1 MLQKDENYDDHHD
14 EQDFYHGSYGKKED
28 EDYVVSDFKVL
39 DLEDYYEDPASVQNK
54 SFLRSGSGHGID
66 SISTFEWGNQI
77 HRWISRSSTTT
88 R

>member
-28 EDYVVSDFKVL
+28 EDYVVYDFKVL

-54 SFLRSGSGHGID
+54 L
-66 SISTFEWGNQI
+66 
-77 HRWISRSSTTT
+77 SRCAGMHQHTQSPH
-88 R
+88 